1 MHCETTI
8 DPTGTWRHSYR
19 ALERLYQEGHLL
31 SIGVSNFN
39 RPLLDQLTTF
49 ATVMPHAIQNHGE
62 IHRYDLDVRR
72 WCKSHQVIYMPYATG
87 RNLKNLPSPVLE
99 TLGKFSKSYNVS
111 KNAISSQLFLQSGA
125 VIIPR
130 STNPKHLE
138 ENIKLLSWEL
148 TSRDRSELGW
158 NEKSISE
165 EDQILFSYRS
175 EEETR
180 SEVLEVNPGS

>member
-8 DPTGTWRHSYR
+8 DPTGTWRDSYR
-19 ALERLYQEGHLL
+19 ALERLYQEGRIL

-39 RPLLDQLTTF
+39 RALLDELTTF
-49 ATVMPHAIQNHGE
+49 ATVMPHAVQNHGE

-87 RNLKNLPSPVLE
+87 RNLKSLPSSVVGALE
-99 TLGKFSKSYNVS
+99 KLSKSYNVS

-148 TSRDRSELGW
+148 TSKDQSELGW
-158 NEKSISE
+158 NEGSISE
-165 EDQILFSYRS
+165 EDHIFFSKIF
-175 EEETR
+175 EFVV
-180 SEVLEVNPGS
+180 SEVEVDPKS